1 MSKALYTSKNSALV
15 SLLKKARE
23 DKGMTQIELSSRIAR
38 SQSYVTKY
46 ENNERSLKVTEFIEI
61 CEALD
66 IDPVELIK
74 IIKNV

>member
-1 MSKALYTSKNSALV
+1 
-15 SLLKKARE
+15 
-23 DKGMTQIELSSRIAR
+23 MTQIELSSRIAR